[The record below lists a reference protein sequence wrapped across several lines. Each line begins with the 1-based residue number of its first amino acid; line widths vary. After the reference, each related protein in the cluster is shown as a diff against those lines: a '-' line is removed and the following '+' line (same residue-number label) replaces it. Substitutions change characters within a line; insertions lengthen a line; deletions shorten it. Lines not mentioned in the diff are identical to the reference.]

1 MSKFAWFYQPSVIP
15 DMTEM
20 LDIADII
27 ESNQMIN
34 FVEKARMAE
43 KILNYL
49 HFKLETDSIC
59 FGNSRSFGNYRCIM
73 EMDIMNKMVSMSE
86 MINC

>member
-1 MSKFAWFYQPSVIP
+1 
-15 DMTEM
+15 MTEM
-20 LDIADII
+20 LDIAVII
-27 ESNQMIN
+27 ESNQMIA

-73 EMDIMNKMVSMSE
+73 EMDIMNKMVSMPE
-86 MINC
+86 MIKKEVRFND

>member
-1 MSKFAWFYQPSVIP
+1 
-15 DMTEM
+15 MTEM

-27 ESNQMIN
+27 ESNQMIA

-43 KILNYL
+43 NILNYL

-73 EMDIMNKMVSMSE
+73 EMDIMSMPE
-86 MINC
+86 MIKIKSLI